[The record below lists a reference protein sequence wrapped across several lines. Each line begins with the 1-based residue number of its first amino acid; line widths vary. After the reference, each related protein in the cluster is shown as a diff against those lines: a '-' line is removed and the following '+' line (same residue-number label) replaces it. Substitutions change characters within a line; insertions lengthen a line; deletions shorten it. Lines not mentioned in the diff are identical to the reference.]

1 MINCLIIDDEPLA
14 RQMIAEHLAHFPD
27 WVVVKECINATEAWQ
42 ALHES
47 TVHVLFLDIQM
58 PGISGIDF
66 LRSLKNPP
74 LVVFTTAYANYAV
87 EGFELM
93 AVDYLLKPITPGRFK
108 QAIIRVQEKL
118 SLPVLTIKEKPA
130 ELQPGLLSSNHIFVK
145 VDSRLIRINFDDI
158 LFAEAQRDFTKIYFH
173 EKNILISF
181 HLKMLEEMLPQN
193 KFIRIHR
200 SYVINM
206 SKVAGIEGNRV
217 FIHQQEI
224 PVGSNYKEHFLKS
237 MGI

>member
-1 MINCLIIDDEPLA
+1 
-14 RQMIAEHLAHFPD
+14 
-27 WVVVKECINATEAWQ
+27 
-42 ALHES
+42 
-47 TVHVLFLDIQM
+47 M

-74 LVVFTTAYANYAV
+74 LVVFTTAYADYAV

-108 QAIIRVQEKL
+108 QAVIRVQEKL

-130 ELQPGLLSSNHIFVK
+130 ELQPGSLSSNHIFVK

-158 LFAEAQRDFTKIYFH
+158 LFAEAQRDFTKVYFH
-173 EKNILISF
+173 EKSILISF

-206 SKVAGIEGNRV
+206 SKVASIEGNRV